1 MKSTVDTQIPYLTS
15 LSYLQA
21 QHLSYENKKSQDV
34 LKNSINHIST
44 GLRVIN
50 ASDDLAGFSMSDR
63 FDTQVL
69 GLSGA
74 IKNTNEALSAT
85 RIAEASIY
93 EYMDILGYMKE
104 LAEKSSNAGLEK
116 SERDSFQKEMHNFQ
130 ERLRN
135 IADETSYKGRKLLDG
150 TYRSQE
156 IQVGEKIGHLMS
168 ISMRS
173 ARPDQIGMH
182 QLISEGEMNDAGNL
196 GGQYTRQLIMVS
208 AHWIVLLFKVTQDQS
223 SLK

>member
-1 MKSTVDTQIPYLTS
+1 MMKSTVDTQIPYLTS

-21 QHLSYENKKSQDV
+21 QHLSYENKKSRDV
-34 LKNSINHIST
+34 LKNSINHISA

-156 IQVGEKIGHLMS
+156 IQVGETW
-168 ISMRS
+168 
-173 ARPDQIGMH
+173 AQ
-182 QLISEGEMNDAGNL
+182 
-196 GGQYTRQLIMVS
+196 
-208 AHWIVLLFKVTQDQS
+208 
-223 SLK
+223 